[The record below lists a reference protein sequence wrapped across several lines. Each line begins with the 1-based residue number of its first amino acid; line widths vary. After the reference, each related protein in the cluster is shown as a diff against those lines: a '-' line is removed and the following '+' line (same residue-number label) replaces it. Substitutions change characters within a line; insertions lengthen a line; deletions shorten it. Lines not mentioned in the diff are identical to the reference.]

1 MTDTTSSSRFREEW
15 PLWLAIALLAAT
27 AQASLA
33 TTATG
38 IGPFD
43 VLGSISML
51 ILLVFGAGTPQGVV
65 LPEAGTFITWW
76 AVYAVIAAALWA
88 GVWLLVRKL
97 FGSKKQHGL
106 STGRAITKRVG
117 AGKLLVGM
125 TPFAYLGR
133 TPIVARAEDTALVI
147 AAPRMGKTARI
158 AIKRIKDA
166 PGACAITGT
175 KPDVLRTTAKIRAE
189 KGTVYVFD
197 PEGVSMWSDT
207 TSWDIVAG
215 CQDEEEAAARAKA
228 IVNARPLK
236 GGGNSEFFA
245 ETADTVLRCLLHAA
259 ALGGKNMRDV
269 LAWTRD
275 FNDDTPYEILST
287 HPGAM
292 PGWVDD
298 LRKYCR
304 PTGGEDTVAST
315 DMTLGLALK
324 AFGTR
329 AVLNA
334 VCPRPGAQTFDPS
347 RFWSTTDTIYLL
359 TQSGETS
366 ICAPVITALVASIER
381 AARKQSTRT
390 VEARLDP
397 PMTFVL
403 DEVANVAP
411 IPSLPSLMTD
421 GGGRGMLSWV
431 IAQTR
436 DQLRQRWGKEG
447 AGTIIESATALIILG
462 GSKDADFIEDMSRLI
477 GDREVERQ
485 SSTRSSS
492 GLSDTTSWTNERILP
507 ASEIRQ
513 IPEGQGLL
521 FYREL
526 AAAVVRLPGWWETD
540 AKKACE
546 ESIQWTLQREGLI
559 PSTAETAA

>member
-1 MTDTTSSSRFREEW
+1 MTDTSSSNRFREEW
-15 PLWLAIALLAAT
+15 PLWLLIALLAST

-38 IGPFD
+38 IGPLD
-43 VLGSISML
+43 VFVSISLL
-51 ILLVFGAGTPQGVV
+51 INLVFQIGAPSGVT
-65 LPEAGTFITWW
+65 LPDPTAFITWW
-76 AVYAVIAAALWA
+76 IVYAAIAAALWV

-97 FGSKKQHGL
+97 FGAKKQHGL

-117 AGKLLVGM
+117 AGKLLAGM

-133 TPIVARAEDTALVI
+133 TPIIARAEDTALVI

-166 PGACAITGT
+166 PAACVVTGT
-175 KPDVLRTTAKIRAE
+175 KPDVLRYTAKIRAD
-189 KGTVYVFD
+189 KGTVHVFD
-197 PEGVSMWSDT
+197 PEGVSMWPDT

-215 CQDEEEAAARAKA
+215 CQDEEEATARAKA
-228 IVNARPLK
+228 IVNARPMK
-236 GGGNSEFFA
+236 GGGNSEFFTEA
-245 ETADTVLRCLLHAA
+245 ADTVLRCLLHAA
-259 ALGGKNMRDV
+259 ALSGRNMRDV

-275 FNDDTPYEILST
+275 FNDDTPYEVLTT

-298 LRKYCR
+298 LRKFCR
-304 PTGGEDTVAST
+304 AKAEETVAST

-329 AVLNA
+329 SVLNA
-334 VCPRPGAQTFDPS
+334 VCPRTGAQTFDPA

-390 VEARLDP
+390 VVGRLDP
-397 PMTFVL
+397 PMTLVL

-421 GGGRGMLSWV
+421 GGGRGILPWV

-447 AGTIIESATALIILG
+447 AGTIIESATALIVLG
-462 GSKDADFIEDMSRLI
+462 GSKDADFAEDMSRLI
-477 GDREVERQ
+477 GDRLVERQ
-485 SSTRSSS
+485 SSTRSGS
-492 GLSDTTSWTNERILP
+492 GLSDTTSWTQERIMP

-526 AAAVVRLPGWWETD
+526 AASVVRLPGWWESD

-546 ESIQWTLQREGLI
+546 ESNQWTLQREGLI
-559 PSTAETAA
+559 PSTTEAAA

>member
-1 MTDTTSSSRFREEW
+1 MTDTTTGERFRNEW
-15 PLWLAIALLAAT
+15 PLWVAGALLVVA
-27 AQASLA
+27 AQAALA

-43 VLGSISML
+43 VILSVMVL
-51 ILLVFGAGTPQGVV
+51 IRLVFQSGTPTGVTLPSGGEFIAWWIGYALIGAV
-65 LPEAGTFITWW
+65 LW
-76 AVYAVIAAALWA
+76 V
-88 GVWLLVRKL
+88 GVWLVARKL
-97 FGSKKQHGL
+97 FGAKQRDGL

-117 AGKLLVGM
+117 TGKLLTGM

-158 AIKRIKDA
+158 AIKRITDA
-166 PGACAITGT
+166 PAACVVTGT
-175 KPDVLRTTAKIRAE
+175 KPDVLRTTAKIRAD
-189 KGTVYVFD
+189 KGTVHVFD
-197 PEGVSMWSDT
+197 PEGVSMWPDT

-215 CQDEEEAAARAKA
+215 CQDEEEAVARAKA
-228 IVNARPLK
+228 IVNARPMK
-236 GGGNSEFFA
+236 GGGNSEFFTEA
-245 ETADTVLRCLLHAA
+245 ADTVLRCLLHAA
-259 ALGGKNMRDV
+259 ALGGRNMRDV

-275 FNDDTPYEILST
+275 FSDDTPYEILST

-298 LRKYCR
+298 LRKFCR
-304 PTGGEDTVAST
+304 AKAEETVAST

-329 AVLNA
+329 SVLDA
-334 VCPRPGAQTFDPS
+334 VCPRRGALTFDPAG
-347 RFWSTTDTIYLL
+347 FWSTSDTIYLL

-390 VEARLDP
+390 VEGRLDP
-397 PMTFVL
+397 PMTLVL

-421 GGGRGMLSWV
+421 GGGRGILPWV

-447 AGTIIESATALIILG
+447 AGTIIESATALIVLG
-462 GSKDADFIEDMSRLI
+462 GSKDADFAEDMSRLI
-477 GDREVERQ
+477 GDRLVERQ
-485 SSTRSSS
+485 SSTRSGS
-492 GLSDTTSWTNERILP
+492 GLSDTTSWTNERIMP
-507 ASEIRQ
+507 GSEIRK

-521 FYREL
+521 LYREL
-526 AAAVVRLPGWWETD
+526 AAAVVKLPGWWETD
-540 AKKACE
+540 ARKACE
-546 ESIQWTLQREGLI
+546 ASNQWTLQREGLL
-559 PSTAETAA
+559 PSTVETAA